1 MDIMKDAKMITIV
14 VEGTPHEWPKNSEI
28 TYSQLVALE
37 FPDFAQH
44 PEATYSIKYT
54 KGQGNK
60 PEGVL
65 VAGGTVKVK
74 EGMIFNVSATG
85 QS

>member
-1 MDIMKDAKMITIV
+1 MDTMKGNKTVTIV
-14 VEGTPHEWPKNSEI
+14 VEGTPQEWPKNTEI
-28 TYSQLVALE
+28 TYIQLVALE

-44 PEATYSIKYT
+44 PETTYSIKYT

-60 PEGVL
+60 PEGIL
-65 VAGGTVKVK
+65 VAGGSVKVK

>member
-1 MDIMKDAKMITIV
+1 MNTMQDHKTVTIV

-28 TYSQLVALE
+28 TYVQLVALE
-37 FPDFAQH
+37 FPNFEQR
-44 PEATYSIKYT
+44 PETTYSIKYT

-60 PEGVL
+60 PEGIL
-65 VAGGTVKVK
+65 VAGGSVKVK
-74 EGMIFNVSATG
+74 EGMIFNVSSTG

>member
-1 MDIMKDAKMITIV
+1 MGIMKDIKSVTIV

-28 TYSQLVALE
+28 TYNQLVALD
-37 FPDFAQH
+37 FPDFEQH
-44 PEATYSIKYT
+44 PETTYSIKYT

-65 VAGGTVKVK
+65 VAGGSVKVK
-74 EGMIFNVSATG
+74 EGMIFNVSSTG

>member
-1 MDIMKDAKMITIV
+1 MYTMKDNKTVTIV

-28 TYSQLVALE
+28 TYIQLVALE

-44 PEATYSIKYT
+44 PETTYSIKYT
-54 KGQGNK
+54 KGQSNK

-65 VAGGTVKVK
+65 VAGGSVKVK
-74 EGMIFNVSATG
+74 EGMIFNVSSTG

>member
-1 MDIMKDAKMITIV
+1 MNTMKDIKTVTIV

-28 TYSQLVALE
+28 TYSQVVSLE

-44 PEATYSIKYT
+44 PETTYSIKYT
-54 KGQGNK
+54 KGHGNK

-65 VAGGTVKVK
+65 VAGGSVKVK
-74 EGMIFNVSATG
+74 EGMIFNVSSTG

>member
-1 MDIMKDAKMITIV
+1 MDTARDSKNVTIV
-14 VEGTPHEWPKNSEI
+14 VEGSPYDWPKNSDI
-28 TYSQLVALE
+28 TYAQLVALE

-44 PEATYSIKYT
+44 PETTYSIKYT

-65 VAGGTVKVK
+65 VAGGSVKVK
-74 EGMIFNVSATG
+74 DGMIFNVSSTG

>member
-28 TYSQLVALE
+28 NYTQVV
-37 FPDFAQH
+37 AQH
-44 PEATYSIKYT
+44 PETTYSIKYT

-65 VAGGTVKVK
+65 VAGGSVKVK
-74 EGMIFNVSATG
+74 EGMIFNVSSTG